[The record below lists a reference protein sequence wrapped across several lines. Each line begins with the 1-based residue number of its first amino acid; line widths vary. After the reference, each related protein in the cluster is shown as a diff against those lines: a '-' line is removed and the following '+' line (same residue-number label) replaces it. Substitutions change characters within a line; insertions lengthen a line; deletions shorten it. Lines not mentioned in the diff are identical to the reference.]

1 MQVTFTYR
9 DTAGDFTVDAEV
21 NGSRVQ
27 IVSITDDYN
36 QDIDIDDFS
45 DSEKATMRGIALR
58 EYHNIMNSDDDD
70 SDNDNDEQV
79 NEAWD

>member
-21 NGSRVQ
+21 SGNRVQ

-45 DSEKATMRGIALR
+45 DSEKATMRGIALK
-58 EYHNIMNSDDDD
+58 EYHNILNSDDDD
-70 SDNDNDEQV
+70 SVFDDEESS
-79 NEAWD
+79 NEAYD